1 MASTAGLDRKNLYLV
16 ADKILLK
23 LAVTAVAA
31 AAVAEVA
38 EMSAYSNPSQY
49 VEAKEV
55 EVVENMLQNYTVIP
69 PLIHQAAH
77 IDSLVELR
85 IVMVVLAEVV
95 EQMKPDSGSPGK
107 QVAHLLTVQ
116 VVNLSIV
123 VA

>member
-1 MASTAGLDRKNLYLV
+1 MASTAGLAHKSLYLV
-16 ADKILLK
+16 VDKILMK

-55 EVVENMLQNYTVIP
+55 EVVENMLRNYMVIH
-69 PLIHQAAH
+69 PLIHQTVH

-85 IVMVVLAEVV
+85 IEMVALAEVV
-95 EQMKPDSGSPGK
+95 AQMKLDSGLPGI
-107 QVAHLLTVQ
+107 QVAHLLIVQ
-116 VVNLSIV
+116 VAYSSFV